1 MDYKVRFL
9 VVVVTLV
16 WGFNFVVIRWG
27 VESIDPAMMTALRF
41 FFTSVPLIFFVKN
54 PTINLAVV
62 AMYGVFFGAG
72 IWGLV
77 NLSIALGTPSGMSS
91 LLLQSSALLTVLVAV
106 LFFDEKINNVKK
118 VGIGVAFIGFSMVL
132 LFRSE
137 AVSFT
142 GVVLVLWASVFMTI
156 CNVIIRK
163 YKPSD
168 IVGFIVWSSL
178 FVPVPVIVFS
188 VGQGFYISGSMSVD
202 SLLQFPSAKA
212 WVSILFQS
220 YVVTLLG
227 YGIWTW
233 AITKHGLSNVAPFS
247 LLIPVSGLF
256 FGWLLYDE
264 ALSMPSISDRY
275 SFCWGW
281 LCCFFHRFPYL
292 VIEKI
297 QREKCEFI
305 LIRRHCCHM
314 GYDMDCH
321 PLAAR

>member
-9 VVVVTLV
+9 VVAVALL
-16 WGFNFVVIRWG
+16 WGFNFVVIKWG
-27 VESIDPAMMTALRF
+27 IESIDPAMMTALRF
-41 FFTSVPLIFFVKN
+41 FFTSVPLIFFVKK

-91 LLLQSSALLTVLVAV
+91 LLLQSSAFLTVLVAV

-142 GVVLVLWASVFMTI
+142 GVVLVILAAVFWTI
-156 CNVIIRK
+156 CNVIIKK
-163 YKPSD
+163 YKPAD

-188 VGQGFYISGSMSVD
+188 IGQEFYISGLMSVD
-202 SLLQFPSAKA
+202 SLLKFPSAKA

-264 ALSMPSISDRY
+264 ALSAASIIGSLFILLGLALLFFPSISLFD
-275 SFCWGW
+275 
-281 LCCFFHRFPYL
+281 
-292 VIEKI
+292 K
-297 QREKCEFI
+297 RENKE
-305 LIRRHCCHM
+305 RKV
-314 GYDMDCH
+314 
-321 PLAAR
+321 

>member
-41 FFTSVPLIFFVKN
+41 FFTSVPLIFFVKK
-54 PTINLAVV
+54 PTIHLPIV

-72 IWGLV
+72 LWGLM

-91 LLLQSSALLTVLVAV
+91 LLLQSSAFLTVLVAV
-106 LFFDEKINNVKK
+106 LFFDEKINHVKK
-118 VGIGVAFIGFSMVL
+118 VGIGVAFIGFTMVL

-137 AVSFT
+137 AASST
-142 GVVLVLWASVFMTI
+142 GVVLVILAAVFWTI
-156 CNVIIRK
+156 CNVIIKK
-163 YKPSD
+163 YKPAD

-188 VGQGFYISGSMSVD
+188 VGQGFYLSGLMSVD
-202 SLLQFPSAKA
+202 SLLKFPSAKA

-264 ALSMPSISDRY
+264 ALSAASIIGSLFILLGLALLFFPSISLFD
-275 SFCWGW
+275 
-281 LCCFFHRFPYL
+281 
-292 VIEKI
+292 K
-297 QREKCEFI
+297 RENKE
-305 LIRRHCCHM
+305 RKV
-314 GYDMDCH
+314 
-321 PLAAR
+321 